1 MNSYMF
7 NSPFASLDS
16 VLSGTVPMLLLFV
29 FLILPYLGGFI
40 LTLTA
45 KWNILEKAGEPGWAA
60 LVPFYGNYLFYDITW
75 NNGWFFLGSY
85 VPGVNYVFHV
95 ITMVKLSGRFAKNSV
110 FTLGLLLFEPIFLT
124 ILGFDDSEFVD

>member
-1 MNSYMF
+1 MNSYMLS
-7 NSPFASLDS
+7 SPMASFSSISDIIPLI
-16 VLSGTVPMLLLFV
+16 PLLFV
-29 FLILPYLGGFI
+29 FILPYLGGFI
-40 LTLTA
+40 LKITA

-110 FTLGLLLFEPIFLT
+110 FTLGLVLFEPIFLA